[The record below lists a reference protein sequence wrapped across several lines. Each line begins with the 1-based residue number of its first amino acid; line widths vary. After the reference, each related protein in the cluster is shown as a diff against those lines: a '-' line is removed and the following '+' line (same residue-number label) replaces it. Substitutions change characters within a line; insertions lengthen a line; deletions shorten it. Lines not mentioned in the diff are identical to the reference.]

1 MCAYLCAR
9 VHVRA
14 RVCARTCL
22 RLCVLALSRV
32 RVYVHVCGFGSGAS
46 VTPRVHQHVLPLP
59 SPLGSVPNVSLEHAT
74 EPFDSTDAQ
83 LAPCTSFK
91 TPGVPG
97 QGRIMGHFV
106 VTPPRI
112 DSGCTHRGQEETN
125 AGSKKG
131 TNRHNNGVQAVFI
144 STQPTISFQ
153 SGSKAFAPSQEVSKV
168 SELRQTAKKRSS
180 TKVGQL
186 AVPAASHQRGG
197 GVETRGP
204 NTWSLNPKSVLLN
217 QFFCPPEEFFSAW
230 FRPKLAVG
238 FGWVCNFGGNY
249 PGRLNSIFE

>member
-106 VTPPRI
+106 VTPPESIPAVPTGGKRRQMREAKKEQTGTTMACRL
-112 DSGCTHRGQEETN
+112 SLSALNPPSPSKVAAKPLHRRKRFQ
-125 AGSKKG
+125 
-131 TNRHNNGVQAVFI
+131 R
-144 STQPTISFQ
+144 FQ
-153 SGSKAFAPSQEVSKV
+153 S
-168 SELRQTAKKRSS
+168 
-180 TKVGQL
+180 
-186 AVPAASHQRGG
+186 
-197 GVETRGP
+197 
-204 NTWSLNPKSVLLN
+204 
-217 QFFCPPEEFFSAW
+217 
-230 FRPKLAVG
+230 
-238 FGWVCNFGGNY
+238 
-249 PGRLNSIFE
+249 